1 MVGDVT
7 TGKDLNAKN
16 KSILLKKQK
25 SRLWVDM
32 GYRGTNKKPFTYK
45 IKY

>member
-16 KSILLKKQK
+16 ESILLKNESLNFWQIWVKF
-25 SRLWVDM
+25 RLI
-32 GYRGTNKKPFTYK
+32 FAFF
-45 IKY
+45 